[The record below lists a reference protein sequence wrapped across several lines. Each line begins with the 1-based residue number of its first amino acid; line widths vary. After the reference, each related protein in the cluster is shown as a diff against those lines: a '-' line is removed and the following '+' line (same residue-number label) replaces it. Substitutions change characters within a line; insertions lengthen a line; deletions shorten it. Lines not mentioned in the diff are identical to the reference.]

1 VRRLAQG
8 LREREPVDRQ
18 RRILLQELRN
28 PVLADVQHLRVDEG
42 AAFRHP
48 VAEKVGL
55 LIELLKR
62 GVAGVL
68 GGLLA
73 SIRGQ
78 PVIAFG
84 EVSLEVE
91 ALLESRGAFS
101 EVAFASGELLELS
114 VDLARI
120 GVPGT
125 RRCVHLGQIPPVG
138 GRFSVR
144 RRQSGGG
151 DAEQKVA
158 EFHGGAPEEEL
169 RIARFYAQY
178 SRMKRAERDMR

>member
-1 VRRLAQG
+1 MLRIEMVSAAHGEAQV
-8 LREREPVDRQ
+8 LR
-18 RRILLQELRN
+18 
-28 PVLADVQHLRVDEG
+28 
-42 AAFRHP
+42 
-48 VAEKVGL
+48 
-55 LIELLKR
+55 
-62 GVAGVL
+62 
-68 GGLLA
+68 
-73 SIRGQ
+73 
-78 PVIAFG
+78 

-101 EVAFASGELLELS
+101 EVAFASGEFLELS

-125 RRCVHLGQIPPVG
+125 CRCIHLGQIPPVG

-158 EFHGGAPEEEL
+158 ECHGGAPEEEL